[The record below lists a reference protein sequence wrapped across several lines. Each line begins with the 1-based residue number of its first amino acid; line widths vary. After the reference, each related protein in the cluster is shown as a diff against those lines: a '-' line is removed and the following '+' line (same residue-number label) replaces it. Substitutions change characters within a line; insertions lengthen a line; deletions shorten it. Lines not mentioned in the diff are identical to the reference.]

1 MYLSV
6 KFPFLRLL
14 LFLSDLKSTI
24 LFTST
29 PADCAIN
36 PIIENITKPN
46 QQNNVKIIYK
56 YLFSLLIYN
65 LKLVKNCTFAKK
77 RLWKEKQH
85 KKSAY
90 IHIVQ
95 RKLNIYKLS
104 FWIKGHIYY
113 NNKLIQLY
121 CSLCAIKNVSM
132 YNYNIK
138 W

>member
-56 YLFSLLIYN
+56 YLFSLLMYN

-77 RLWKEKQH
+77 NCA
-85 KKSAY
+85 KK
-90 IHIVQ
+90 
-95 RKLNIYKLS
+95 N
-104 FWIKGHIYY
+104 
-113 NNKLIQLY
+113 
-121 CSLCAIKNVSM
+121 
-132 YNYNIK
+132 NIK
-138 W
+138 KVHISI